1 MDCIAVGSYKE
12 TFANKLEIVHG
23 SNYENEFNM
32 ENSLSPGTDNSFN
45 YNNKN
50 NTNAYYEDEE
60 IASRDEGFCFQK
72 FVMSLWI
79 IQSLIY
85 NGIP

>member
-45 YNNKN
+45 YNNK
-50 NTNAYYEDEE
+50 TTLMHTMKMK
-60 IASRDEGFCFQK
+60 RWRLVMKGFVSK
-72 FVMSLWI
+72 SL
-79 IQSLIY
+79 
-85 NGIP
+85 